1 MELAFLDALPLAP
14 EAKQQ
19 LATILLGLLVAA
31 GLLFGA
37 RLVAGVIKGT
47 LRWSVVA
54 HGCRPI
60 PAAPGGGLLLGH
72 ALQLAT
78 ARCPWEK
85 MLEWAE
91 AKGPL
96 VRFNILQRTG
106 LIVNDPQAAKRIFQV
121 GCAPPLPLRPAGG
134 WRQPPPQPPRV
145 SRIPGRVTSP
155 LPACLP
161 ACLPAHPLPALQ
173 YAHPPTH
180 PPCPARPADQ
190 AAGV

>member
-1 MELAFLDALPLAP
+1 MELPFLDALPLAP

-19 LATILLGLLVAA
+19 VTTILLGLVIAA

-54 HGCRPI
+54 RGCRPI
-60 PAAPGGGLLLGH
+60 PAAPGGGLLGH

-85 MLEWAE
+85 MLEWAQ

-106 LIVNDPQAAKRIFQV
+106 LIVNDPQAVKRIFQV
-121 GCAPPLPLRPAGG
+121 GCSCRRRCHCCARWRVAATAPATASIS
-134 WRQPPPQPPRV
+134 QHCSCV
-145 SRIPGRVTSP
+145 SSP
-155 LPACLP
+155 LPASIRP
-161 ACLPAHPLPALQ
+161 DLQ
-173 YAHPPTH
+173 YPHAIIS
-180 PPCPARPADQ
+180 PADQ
-190 AAGV
+190 AAAV